1 MGQRRIVKYF
11 NGGSICNC
19 GESDEYQLRFE
30 ERVKKQNDQKYA
42 SKSEK
47 EDSSACYATSFHLNK
62 NELWVMALSSGAKNE
77 LLG

>member
-47 EDSSACYATSFHLNK
+47 EDS
-62 NELWVMALSSGAKNE
+62 
-77 LLG
+77 